1 MDAEGKE
8 GYEFQVYS
16 TNTNY
21 GIKTRATIGRKEKQT
36 KRKKT
41 KHIQAEGL
49 PMGEGTRQWGV
60 KTRNRER
67 IKHECERKKKEE
79 KTGR

>member
-1 MDAEGKE
+1 MERCRRAMDAEGKE

-21 GIKTRATIGRKEKQT
+21 GIKTKAKIGRKEKRT

-41 KHIQAEGL
+41 KHIQAEDL

-60 KTRNRER
+60 KTKQR
-67 IKHECERKKKEE
+67 IEGE
-79 KTGR
+79 